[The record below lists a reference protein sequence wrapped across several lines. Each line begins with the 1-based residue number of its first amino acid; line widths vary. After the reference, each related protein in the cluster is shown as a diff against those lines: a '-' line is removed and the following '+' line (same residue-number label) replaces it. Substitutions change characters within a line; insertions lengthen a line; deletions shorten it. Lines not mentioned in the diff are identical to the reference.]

1 MNTLIKTLFIL
12 LISLNL
18 FAKQEAVSLPIKNLK
33 EFVQVFDYI
42 KNNYVDIKTDDELF
56 KAAIDGMVSK
66 LDPHSSFLKPKEQK
80 KLKESTTGQFGGIG
94 IVINMKD
101 GLVEIVS
108 PIDDT
113 PGYRAGLQPN
123 DLISKI
129 DDKEVQGMDLE
140 KAVSFMRGLKGTT
153 VTLTILRKEEK
164 KPLIVPLIRDI
175 ITIQTVKG
183 YLLKDKIAYIR
194 ISSFQGPT
202 LGLLKREIKKLKTKS
217 NNQLNGFI
225 LDLRNNPG
233 GLLNSA
239 IAISD
244 LFLDKKG
251 LIVFTKGR
259 NKSSKISFS
268 ATKGDILN
276 KLPMVV
282 LVNGGSA
289 SASEIVA
296 GALQDH
302 KRSLII
308 GQKTFGKGSVQTA
321 IQLKDG
327 YGLKITTARYY
338 TPSGNSIQAKG
349 IEPNIVLKNIDL
361 KKIKKTTTKKR
372 NEKSLAG
379 HLENEKSKDKKLKDK
394 DIKNKDTQDK
404 KLSKIEKNR
413 IKQTNKKIE
422 SLEKDYFVYE
432 AINLLNSLNYFK

>member
-1 MNTLIKTLFIL
+1 MSISLKILFIFF
-12 LISLNL
+12 ISFNL
-18 FAKQEAVSLPIKNLK
+18 FAKSEQVSLPIKNLK

-42 KNNYVDIKTDDELF
+42 KNNYVDKKTDDELF

-80 KLKESTTGQFGGIG
+80 KLQESTTGQFGGIG
-94 IVINMKD
+94 IVINMKNK
-101 GLVEIVS
+101 LVEIVS

-113 PGYRAGLQPN
+113 PGYRAGLQTN

-129 DDKEVQGMDLE
+129 DGKEVLGMDLE
-140 KAVSFMRGLKGTT
+140 KAVSFMRGKKGTT
-153 VTLTILRKEEK
+153 VTLTIIRKEEK
-164 KPLIVPLIRDI
+164 KPLIVPIVRDI

-183 YLLKDKIAYIR
+183 YLLKDNTAYVR

-202 LGLLKREIKKLKTKS
+202 LNLLKKTIKKLQKQS
-217 NNQLNGFI
+217 NNQLTGFI

-239 IAISD
+239 VAISD

-259 NKSSKISFS
+259 NKTSKISFS
-268 ATKGDILN
+268 TTKGDILK
-276 KLPMVV
+276 KLPMIV

-289 SASEIVA
+289 SASEIVS

-302 KRSLII
+302 KRALII

-321 IQLKDG
+321 IQLADG

-349 IEPNIVLKNIDL
+349 IKPNIVLKNIDL
-361 KKIKKTTTKKR
+361 KKIKETPKQKYS
-372 NEKSLAG
+372 EKNLKG
-379 HLENEKSKDKKLKDK
+379 HLENEKKEAKK
-394 DIKNKDTQDK
+394 INKNNK
-404 KLSKIEKNR
+404 KLSKIEQNR
-413 IKQTNKKIE
+413 INQTNKKIDT
-422 SLEKDYFVYE
+422 LEKDYFVYE
-432 AINLLNSLNYFK
+432 AINLLNSLNYFNK